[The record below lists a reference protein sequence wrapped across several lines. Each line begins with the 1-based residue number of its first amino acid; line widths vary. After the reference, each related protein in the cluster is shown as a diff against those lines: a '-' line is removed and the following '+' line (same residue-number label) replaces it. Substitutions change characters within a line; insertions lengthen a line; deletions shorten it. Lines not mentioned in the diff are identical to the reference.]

1 MLTGVCALDDLLDC
15 LRPVDSW
22 GGGGRHVPRL
32 LVAALLGVQG
42 SQIIIRNLTTMILQA
57 GMLLW
62 LLLPSTRGSTL
73 LYRRLVH
80 PTLVAKE
87 KEIDAALDRCPFMF
101 KLFNTDTQ
109 CILDGGRRVTLW
121 G

>member
-1 MLTGVCALDDLLDC
+1 MLY
-15 LRPVDSW
+15 
-22 GGGGRHVPRL
+22 
-32 LVAALLGVQG
+32 
-42 SQIIIRNLTTMILQA
+42 QA

-87 KEIDAALDRCPFMF
+87 KEIDAALDRFWQF
-101 KLFNTDTQ
+101 SIDS
-109 CILDGGRRVTLW
+109 ILT
-121 G
+121 

>member
-1 MLTGVCALDDLLDC
+1 MIS
-15 LRPVDSW
+15 LR
-22 GGGGRHVPRL
+22 
-32 LVAALLGVQG
+32 
-42 SQIIIRNLTTMILQA
+42 QA

-87 KEIDAALDRCPFMF
+87 KEIDAALDRWQP
-101 KLFNTDTQ
+101 
-109 CILDGGRRVTLW
+109 
-121 G
+121 

>member
-1 MLTGVCALDDLLDC
+1 MLTGVCALDDLLDRLC
-15 LRPVDSW
+15 PLDSG
-22 GGGGRHVPRL
+22 GGGGRPGSRL
-32 LVAALLGVQG
+32 LVASLLGVQG
-42 SQIIIRNLTTMILQA
+42 AHIIRTPITMLFQA

-87 KEIDAALDRCPFMF
+87 KEIDAALDRFWQF
-101 KLFNTDTQ
+101 SINSILTQ
-109 CILDGGRRVTLW
+109 AIPDGGRRVTRW

>member
-1 MLTGVCALDDLLDC
+1 MTYWIVFALWTLGEEVVDLFLAFWWPLYWEC
-15 LRPVDSW
+15 KV
-22 GGGGRHVPRL
+22 HT
-32 LVAALLGVQG
+32 
-42 SQIIIRNLTTMILQA
+42 QIIRSLSTMLLQA

-87 KEIDAALDRCPFMF
+87 KEIDAALDRYPSMF
-101 KLFNTDTQ
+101 KLLDTDTQ
-109 CILDGGRRVTLW
+109 CYILDGGRRVTRW